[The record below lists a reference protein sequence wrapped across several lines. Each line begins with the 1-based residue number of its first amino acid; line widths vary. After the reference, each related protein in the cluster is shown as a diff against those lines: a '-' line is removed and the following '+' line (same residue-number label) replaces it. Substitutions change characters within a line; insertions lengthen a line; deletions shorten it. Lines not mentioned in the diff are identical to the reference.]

1 MRFHRTTAAL
11 AAALLLGSLAGC
23 ADYTTTGLPDG
34 EAAENEAENA
44 MEGEA
49 LAGTSWIL
57 TGSTLTEKEIPDAGI
72 TADFFEEQMS
82 GSGPVN
88 SYFADYTVEG
98 ESIEIGPIGS
108 TMMAGSPGLMAA
120 ETAYF
125 ALLGKVDSYELAA
138 DKLVLKAA
146 GVDVLDYVPASQA
159 GSSTDVQAGAGTQDI
174 NVVAESLIGMSVADA
189 EAAATEAGFAFRVTS
204 TDGKP
209 AAVTMDYRTDR
220 INAEVEDDEV
230 VRVTIG

>member
-1 MRFHRTTAAL
+1 MRFLRTTAAL

-57 TGSTLTEKEIPDAGI
+57 TGSTLAEEEVQDAGI

-82 GSGPVN
+82 GSAPVN
-88 SYFADYTVEG
+88 NYFAEYSVEG

-120 ETAYF
+120 ENAYF
-125 ALLGKVDSYELAA
+125 ELLGTVDSFELAA

-189 EAAATEAGFAFRVTS
+189 EAAATDAGFAFRVTS

-209 AAVTMDYRTDR
+209 AAVTMDYRIDR